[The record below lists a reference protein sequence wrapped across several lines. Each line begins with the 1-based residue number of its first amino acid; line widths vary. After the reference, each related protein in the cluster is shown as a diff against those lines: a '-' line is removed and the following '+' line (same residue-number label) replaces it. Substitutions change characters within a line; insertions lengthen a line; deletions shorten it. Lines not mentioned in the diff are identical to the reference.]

1 MVCFFCHPT
10 YGARVFEKVSKI
22 NNVRKKNTVDQE
34 EEFKVNSFELR
45 KGSFQEFNHNKNK
58 RHVGRVKS
66 IFCLA
71 VHGGMDFGQI
81 GKNKL

>member
-1 MVCFFCHPT
+1 MNNLKFIHVTSTTDSVCFFYHPT

-58 RHVGRVKS
+58 RHLRK
-66 IFCLA
+66 FC
-71 VHGGMDFGQI
+71 
-81 GKNKL
+81 